1 MTSEEGSIM
10 GLLDSLKKK
19 NNVTTA
25 PAPTTST
32 PPASGGGLLTT
43 KKTITQG
50 QSALLVR
57 KQASGDEF
65 TLIAAW
71 GQKDYDLY
79 ALVEYVDGH
88 VEVVSCFGTVKHPK
102 RFSLKTEDGAVSH
115 VSGDKTAYGQDL
127 PQEVIAI
134 KVTPKMRTIV
144 PVVYSAKN
152 SGTGSFHRY
161 GVSTYVI
168 RGNHSVVPTNDSAE
182 MIAVDAVNANRDDN
196 VYTFVPAVIHIS
208 AEGAR
213 IEAVE
218 LYSRRGSELRPT
230 VKNGKVSMDSGEE
243 NSDK

>member
-1 MTSEEGSIM
+1 M
-10 GLLDSLKKK
+10 GFLDTFKKK
-19 NNVTTA
+19 NEATTTA
-25 PAPTTST
+25 PAPAPTPTSA
-32 PPASGGGLLTT
+32 PSAAGGGLLTT
-43 KKTITQG
+43 KKITQG

-57 KQASGDEF
+57 KQSSGDEF
-65 TLIAAW
+65 TLIATW

-79 ALVEYVDGH
+79 ALVEYLDGH
-88 VEVVSCFGTVKHPK
+88 VEVVSCFGTMRHPK

-127 PQEVIAI
+127 PQEVITI
-134 KVTPKMRTIV
+134 KATPKMRCIV

-168 RGNHSVVPTNDSAE
+168 RGNHSVVPKDNSAE
-182 MIAVDAVNANRDDN
+182 MVAVEAVNANRDEH
-196 VYTFVPAVIHIS
+196 VYTFVPAVIHIT

-218 LYSRRGSELRPT
+218 LYSARGSEFRPT
-230 VKNGKVSMDSGEE
+230 VKNGKVSMDTGEE
-243 NSDK
+243 NSGK

>member
-1 MTSEEGSIM
+1 M
-10 GLLDSLKKK
+10 GLLDSFKKK
-19 NNVTTA
+19 NETTTS
-25 PAPTTST
+25 APTTST

-65 TLIAAW
+65 TLITAW

-79 ALVEYVDGH
+79 ALVEYIDGH
-88 VEVVSCFGTVKHPK
+88 VEVVSCFGTMRHPN
-102 RFSLKTEDGAVSH
+102 RFSTKTEDGAVSH
-115 VSGDKTAYGQDL
+115 VSGDKTAYADDL
-127 PQEVIAI
+127 PQEVVTI

-152 SGTGSFHRY
+152 SGKGSFHRY

-182 MIAVDAVNANRDDN
+182 MVAVEAVNANRDDS
-196 VYTFVPAVIHIS
+196 VYTFVPAIIHIS
-208 AEGAR
+208 PEGAR

-218 LYSRRGSELRPT
+218 LYSGRNSEKRPT
-230 VKNGKVSMDSGEE
+230 VRGGKVSMDAGEE
-243 NSDK
+243 NSNK